1 MDKRPNQNGQE
12 PDPRQGK
19 PRGVLFIF
27 LMFFGL
33 LLFAAW
39 MLTNGNTGKESWT
52 KFLDNVRSNKV
63 VKITTGTAYVEVE
76 TAKGEKHRK
85 YQVDYPGGRY
95 TDSVAAELNAA
106 LAINSKEGSYAIVQE
121 GDRVDGPLT
130 GILINILFFVG
141 ILFLFYFLFL
151 RRMGGGGGV
160 MSFGKSRAHLI
171 AKGKTGK
178 TFKDVAGVEECKE
191 EVQELV
197 EFLKNPSKFQRLGGR
212 IPRGVLMVGP
222 PGTGK
227 TLLAKAIAGEADVPF
242 YSISG
247 SDFVE
252 MFVGVGA
259 SRVRDLFLQAK
270 ENSPCI
276 IFIDE
281 IDAVAR
287 RRGGGMSSGG
297 HDEREQ
303 TLNAILVEMD
313 GFESNDKVIVMAA
326 TNRVDVLD
334 PALTRPGR
342 FDRHVMVDPPDINGR
357 EEILEVHSGKVKLS
371 SDVDLSIIARGT
383 PGFSGAD
390 LESLINEAALHAA
403 RLNKDFVDI
412 GDLEYARDRVAFGRE
427 KKGRSRAISPEDK
440 RDTAY
445 HEAGH
450 TVIQYLLDEC
460 DDLHKVSII
469 PRGRALGA
477 TMSLPSKDVYSYGRK
492 RITGDMCVLFGGR
505 IAEEMFCGDVS
516 TGASNDIERATMLA
530 RNMVYEWG
538 LSEKMG
544 PIKYTEEHAG
554 LGGAEKVVTVS
565 EQTHQQL
572 DEEVRSIIDAAYE
585 RAQKILEENRDAVQR
600 ITDALLEHETLDAE
614 QVKILM
620 DGGSLPA
627 RVSKT
632 GRHDRVEEEDK
643 AESSSVLNNPRP
655 DQDPPLEPSLA

>member
-1 MDKRPNQNGQE
+1 MDNRQNQQGQE
-12 PDPRQGK
+12 PRQGK

-27 LMFFGL
+27 IMFFGL

-39 MLTNGNTGKESWT
+39 MLTDGSGNKVTWT
-52 KFLDNVRSNKV
+52 KFLDNVRVGKV
-63 VKITTGTAYVEVE
+63 VKIKNGTTYIDVE
-76 TAKGEKHRK
+76 AIKGENQRK

-95 TDSVAAELNAA
+95 NDSIAADLNEAIAVAAKQY
-106 LAINSKEGSYAIVQE
+106 SMQVVVD

-130 GILINILFFVG
+130 SMLMNLLFFVALLV
-141 ILFLFYFLFL
+141 IFYFLFL

-160 MSFGKSRAHLI
+160 MSFGKSKAHLI
-171 AKGKTGK
+171 GKGKTGK
-178 TFKDVAGVEECKE
+178 TFKDVAGVDECKE

-227 TLLAKAIAGEADVPF
+227 TLLAKAIAGEADAPF
-242 YSISG
+242 YTISG

-259 SRVRDLFLQAK
+259 SRVRDLFQQAK

-287 RRGGGMSSGG
+287 RRGGGMSTGG

-313 GFESNDKVIVMAA
+313 GFESNDKVIVIAA

-342 FDRHVMVDPPDINGR
+342 FDRHVNVDPPDINGR
-357 EEILEVHSGKVKLS
+357 EEILAVHSSKVKLS
-371 SDVDLSIIARGT
+371 GDADLSIIARGT

-403 RLNKDFVDI
+403 RHNKDFVDL

-427 KKGRSRAISPEDK
+427 KKGRSKAMSVEDK
-440 RDTAY
+440 RDTAF

-450 TVIQYLLDEC
+450 TVIQYLLPEC

-477 TMSLPSKDVYSYGRK
+477 TMSLPSKDMFSYTRK
-492 RITGDMCVLFGGR
+492 RILGDMCVLFGGR

-516 TGASNDIERATMLA
+516 TGASNDIERATALA

-538 LSEKMG
+538 LSDTMG
-544 PIKYTEEHAG
+544 PIKYTEEHPG
-554 LGGAEKVVTVS
+554 LGGAEKHVTVS
-565 EQTHQQL
+565 EETHQKL
-572 DEEVRSIIDAAYE
+572 DNEVRSIIDSAYA
-585 RAQKILEENRDAVQR
+585 RAQDILKENAEAVQR
-600 ITDALLEHETLDAE
+600 ITDALLEHESLDAKE
-614 QVKILM
+614 VKVLM
-620 DGGSLPA
+620 DGGNLPP

-632 GRHDRVEEEDK
+632 GRHEKKDPEGGAAATPAVDPK
-643 AESSSVLNNPRP
+643 P
-655 DQDPPLEPSLA
+655 DQDPPLQPSLA